1 MFVDKGL
8 VAYPDKTCF
17 IVCGSKKYKQNV
29 MEDLKRNALMFGNF
43 NIKQREY
50 DRYLG
55 QILHGDGLDQSAEA
69 TVKERSG
76 RIKGATMEIKGI
88 IEEFAMQA
96 IGGSIAAWEQLR
108 NKNDQ
113 HEMESLAGKTFAPS
127 QNKTPG
133 DNLTKQTS
141 A

>member
-1 MFVDKGL
+1 M
-8 VAYPDKTCF
+8 
-17 IVCGSKKYKQNV
+17 I
-29 MEDLKRNALMFGNF
+29 GNF

-50 DRYLG
+50 DRYIG
-55 QILHGDGLDQSAEA
+55 QFLHSDGLDKSAEA